1 MDVRTCGVSFI
12 VSIVN
17 HGVRSGSCTCCRFF
31 HSLLLL
37 VPGKEL
43 LVDFFASLPGFGGL
57 LEGVVTAEE
66 SGVSLE
72 GDLRAPL
79 VGAFVL
85 IDAADAAA
93 VVAGNGAGTDGAANS
108 FDAGAVDKMLGSIGC
123 VMAATAGGVA
133 VLEIGLAD
141 NGLISAAAAA
151 FPPVLAG
158 TLSVVGNDREIP
170 ELLADPV
177 FEGRAAEAPAAP
189 AVAGVQLAGRRN
201 DRIAAVADTVPE
213 RAAEAVFTLRTRLDN
228 ELAEAL
234 TGQIL
239 RPGTHLLVL
248 TGILAL
254 RIPAGRRP
262 SVFQIPGGH
271 SSRPAAVTQT
281 APHCIAVFSFRRRFH
296 CNQMPEAHTRN
307 IRFPGHM
314 STVSFR
320 VF

>member
-1 MDVRTCGVSFI
+1 M
-12 VSIVN
+12 
-17 HGVRSGSCTCCRFF
+17 
-31 HSLLLL
+31 
-37 VPGKEL
+37 
-43 LVDFFASLPGFGGL
+43 
-57 LEGVVTAEE
+57 
-66 SGVSLE
+66 SLE

-93 VVAGNGAGTDGAANS
+93 VVAGNGAGADGAANS

-141 NGLISAAAAA
+141 NGLIPAAAAA
-151 FPPVLAG
+151 FPPVLTG
-158 TLSVVGNDREIP
+158 TLSVVGNNSEIS
-170 ELLADPV
+170 EMLADPV
-177 FEGRAAEAPAAP
+177 FDGRAAQAPAAP

-201 DRIAAVADTVPE
+201 DCVAAVADAVPE
-213 RAAEAVFTLRTRLDN
+213 RAAEAVSALRAGLDDQ
-228 ELAEAL
+228 LAEAPA
-234 TGQIL
+234 GQIL
-239 RPGTHLLVL
+239 RPRAHLLVL
-248 TGILAL
+248 TGILAF

-271 SSRPAAVTQT
+271 AGRSAAVTE
-281 APHCIAVFSFRRRFH
+281 APPHGIAVFSFRRRLH

-314 STVSFR
+314 SVGSFPEH
-320 VF
+320 VKLF